1 MPPAEFPRAQAIET
15 LSAVLLPLHGKRAM
29 HLVSAHSN
37 SSAVHN
43 CLRRRCCPDYA
54 LLRPHLR
61 PLVLPSS
68 RTSSVPI
75 GGSSLCVSLRPASRP
90 SWQSNPRREWKSVSS
105 AARGMSGT
113 AVVLGG
119 DQSPHST
126 YVQVAEQAQQITAQ
140 GHDREPIVVQRGGR
154 NSKAVDARRRPC
166 QIFAREAELP
176 HHAMLPGED
185 IRLKGSRPFGAGAFF
200 RATATC

>member
-1 MPPAEFPRAQAIET
+1 
-15 LSAVLLPLHGKRAM
+15 VLLPLHGKRAM
-29 HLVSAHSN
+29 RLVSAHSN

-43 CLRRRCCPDYA
+43 YLPAALLPADFA

-61 PLVLPSS
+61 PLVLPSG

-75 GGSSLCVSLRPASRP
+75 GGSSLCVSLRPASRR

-113 AVVLGG
+113 PVMLGG

-140 GHDREPIVVQRGGR
+140 GHDREPIAAQRGDR
-154 NSKAVDARRRPC
+154 NSRQWTPGGGHARYFLARLSCRKLLGRPSGIC
-166 QIFAREAELP
+166 F
-176 HHAMLPGED
+176 
-185 IRLKGSRPFGAGAFF
+185 KRPNKL
-200 RATATC
+200 RVEQ